1 MYNQIAALYHGIQ
14 IRSKIYILQFYQVIF
29 KKNSKSAWYKPTWRG
44 MKFVQHVRY
53 KNDLENE
60 IRLSG
65 KLPAHGSDWSSVLST
80 AAQMS
85 QLRYPDLRLIVSFQ

>member
-1 MYNQIAALYHGIQ
+1 
-14 IRSKIYILQFYQVIF
+14 
-29 KKNSKSAWYKPTWRG
+29 

-53 KNDLENE
+53 KNNLENE

-65 KLPAHGSDWSSVLST
+65 KLPAHGSHRSSVLST